1 VTFQLQEVP
10 TPEKRFQPEL
20 PRFCLGKMRKNS
32 EILFP
37 VNSDF
42 SSEANAT
49 MFATKFYNALD
60 PNTIEEEP
68 LYDTCES
75 R

>member
-10 TPEKRFQPEL
+10 TSEKKFQPEL
-20 PRFCLGKMRKNS
+20 PPFWLGKMRKNS

-49 MFATKFYNALD
+49 IFASKFHTSRD
-60 PNTIEEEP
+60 PNTIVEEP
-68 LYDTCES
+68 LYEICES